1 MKQILI
7 TGATGFVGLTL
18 VSQLVANQKSVT
30 CSVREFS
37 SVLGTDVKQVITG
50 DITPDIYW
58 YEALKGVEVVI
69 HLAARVHVMRDASAD
84 PLVAFR
90 ETNSL
95 STLSLARQAAASGVK
110 RFIFLSS
117 IKVNGEF
124 TTKGEPFTPEVS
136 KAPSDPY
143 GFSKFEAEQG
153 LLELHA
159 DTGME
164 VVIIRPPLVYGPGV
178 KANFLQMMSWV
189 FKGIPLP
196 LGAILSQ
203 RSLVAID
210 NLTDLI
216 SVCIEHPAAAGHVFL
231 VSDDEDVTMTELLQK
246 MANALVRSS
255 RLISI
260 PQGVLAKGLV
270 LVGKEAI
277 AQRLCNSL
285 QVDISK
291 TKQLL
296 GWKPVISVDDAIQK
310 VADDFLKQ
318 TR

>member
-1 MKQILI
+1 MTQLLI
-7 TGATGFVGLTL
+7 TGATGFVGQSLAR
-18 VSQLVANQKSVT
+18 QLVAEKKSVT
-30 CSVREFS
+30 CSVRELS
-37 SVLGTDVKQVITG
+37 SALGTDVKQVVTG
-50 DITPDIYW
+50 DITPGTDW
-58 YEALKGVEVVI
+58 SEALKGTEVVI
-69 HLAARVHVMRDASAD
+69 HLAARVHVMSDASAD
-84 PLVAFR
+84 PLHAFR
-90 ETNSL
+90 ETNTL

-124 TTKGEPFTPEVS
+124 TAEGEPFTPDVS
-136 KAPSDPY
+136 IVPSDPY
-143 GFSKFEAEQG
+143 GLSKFEAEQG
-153 LLELHA
+153 LLELQSN
-159 DTGME
+159 TGME

-189 FKGIPLP
+189 SKGIPLP
-196 LGAILSQ
+196 LGAIRSQ

-231 VSDDEDVTMTELLQK
+231 VSDDEDVTTTELLQK
-246 MANALVRSS
+246 MANALGRSS
-255 RLISI
+255 RLVSI
-260 PQGVLAKGLV
+260 PQGVLTKVLA

-277 AQRLCNSL
+277 ALRLCASL

-296 GWKPVISVDDAIQK
+296 GWKPVTTVSSELHK
-310 VADDFLKQ
+310 VAAAFLKQ
-318 TR
+318 SR